1 MYHSPSSTRSSSFV
15 LSLSLSILCS
25 SCASSFSHFLSFR
38 SRSLSTPLF
47 CSPFF
52 SFSSGGRERPD
63 ALMLCVCRVLVFV
76 CVCVCVCACVRACVR
91 ACVLHVCVR
100 DACVC
105 ARAGTAGRADAAG
118 ACLCHAAQ
126 DVCLHRMAQ
135 LPPLKRKLEAAA
147 ASSAT
152 AAERAW
158 VVICGI

>member
-91 ACVLHVCVR
+91 ACCMCVCVMHVCVR
-100 DACVC
+100 AQERPDALMLQEHVFV
-105 ARAGTAGRADAAG
+105 TQHKTF
-118 ACLCHAAQ
+118 ACTEWLSS
-126 DVCLHRMAQ
+126 
-135 LPPLKRKLEAAA
+135 LP
-147 ASSAT
+147 
-152 AAERAW
+152 
-158 VVICGI
+158 